1 MTGSGPMDDLEGRLR
16 TAVHAEAADVS
27 PEDGSL
33 DTIRTRVRAAH
44 RRRRAAAAGAGALA
58 LVVAAVLVPAL
69 GDDEQDVTTS
79 NDSTSTTTTSEPPS
93 STTTTTVPAPPTSDL
108 DQAIW
113 PDPGSSAR
121 YDDPVAAALFFV
133 RDFLGYAGGDVSEFH
148 AGEPG
153 AGEVDVLSADE
164 DGLVRGRVVATL
176 TVRQLDGESWFVTS
190 AASDSVQV
198 DSPEPVA
205 AVTSPVQVTGRAR
218 GYEGT
223 VAVSVHDRSGG
234 DELGAEPTIAGA
246 GESLEPFS
254 VEVGFEAPLSPVA
267 VVLASTDSGA
277 SGMLAPFAALPV
289 RVTADGSPGT
299 GTTPNSPGGPPS
311 AAYEF
316 TSQPLWPFR
325 SQAEADDWLAASAEG
340 HSPWHASADATA
352 LFFTNS
358 YLGFAEID
366 RVTSTDVRATEAWIG
381 VGYEADA
388 GSPSTAAVIHLVR
401 FGPDPA
407 APWEVVGTRDA
418 ALTLDTPAY
427 GSAVSSPVTVG
438 GTITGVD
445 ESLHVQVRQLSSPG
459 PIGDACCVPAGG
471 EATPWETS
479 VDVVGA
485 TDSALTIVVWSG
497 GHVQDVEV
505 FAITGVHR

>member
-1 MTGSGPMDDLEGRLR
+1 MTGSDPMNDLESRLR
-16 TAVHAEAADVS
+16 TAVQAEAADVS
-27 PEDGSL
+27 PHDGSL
-33 DTIRTRVRAAH
+33 DTIRTRVRAAR

-58 LVVAAVLVPAL
+58 LVAAVVLVPTL
-69 GDDEQDVTTS
+69 RDDDGRDVTTA
-79 NDSTSTTTTSEPPS
+79 DDGTSTTTTSEAPS
-93 STTTTTVPAPPTSDL
+93 STTTTTAPAPPAPPASGL

-113 PDPGSSAR
+113 PDPDSSAR
-121 YDDPVAAALFFV
+121 YDDPVAAAHFFV
-133 RDFLGYAGGDVSEFH
+133 RDFLGYSGGDVSEFRP
-148 AGEPG
+148 GEPG
-153 AGEVDVLSADE
+153 AGEVDVLTADE
-164 DGLVRGRVVATL
+164 DGQVRGRIAATL

-190 AASDSVQV
+190 AGSESVHV

-205 AVTSPVQVTGRAR
+205 AVTSPVQVTGTAR

-223 VAVSVHDRSGG
+223 VAVSVRDRSGG
-234 DELGAEPTIAGA
+234 DELGVEPTIAGA

-254 VEVGFEAPLSPVA
+254 VDVGFDPPLSPVV

-289 RVTADGSPGT
+289 RVTADGGGS
-299 GTTPNSPGGPPS
+299 TPSTPPS
-311 AAYEF
+311 PAYEF
-316 TSQPLWPFR
+316 SSQPLWPFR

-340 HSPWHASADATA
+340 HSPWHASAEATA
-352 LFFTNS
+352 QFFTNN

-366 RVTSTDVRATEAWIG
+366 QVTSIDVRATEAWIG
-381 VGYEADA
+381 VGYEAEP

-401 FGPDPA
+401 FGPDPE
-407 APWEVVGTRDA
+407 APWEVVGTRDTV
-418 ALTLDTPAY
+418 LTLDTPAY

-445 ESLHVQVRQLSSPG
+445 ESVHVQVRQQSSSAA
-459 PIGDACCVPAGG
+459 IGDRCCLPAGG
-471 EATPWETS
+471 EGAPWETS

-485 TDSALTIVVWSG
+485 TDPALTIVAWSG

-505 FAITGVHR
+505 FAITGVHP